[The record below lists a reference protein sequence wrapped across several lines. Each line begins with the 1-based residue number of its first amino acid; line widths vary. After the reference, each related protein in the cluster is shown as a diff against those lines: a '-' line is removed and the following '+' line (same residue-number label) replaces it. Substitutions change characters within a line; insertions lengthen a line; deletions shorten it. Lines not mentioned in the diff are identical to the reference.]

1 MAFSRKSYKLTSDAE
16 RSRVTGKG
24 WQGREEAPSV
34 EASRKKTQRQACPGS
49 IEPQALLHLP
59 GPMSRLFST
68 SSHGAGHPPGLLLW
82 PVYWQGLGTTL
93 TVHPFSLLTCGPGI
107 VHEKLLSDYLHR
119 VFASPDHRPAAATSR
134 YGRMALPFLCG
145 ARPEA
150 GGWGVGREAGLWG
163 GWLAFCPRSD
173 APDCETCGPE
183 STRVCALA
191 VLVPPLRE

>member
-16 RSRVTGKG
+16 RSRVT
-24 WQGREEAPSV
+24 
-34 EASRKKTQRQACPGS
+34 
-49 IEPQALLHLP
+49 
-59 GPMSRLFST
+59 
-68 SSHGAGHPPGLLLW
+68 
-82 PVYWQGLGTTL
+82 
-93 TVHPFSLLTCGPGI
+93 GI

-183 STRVCALA
+183 STRVSALA